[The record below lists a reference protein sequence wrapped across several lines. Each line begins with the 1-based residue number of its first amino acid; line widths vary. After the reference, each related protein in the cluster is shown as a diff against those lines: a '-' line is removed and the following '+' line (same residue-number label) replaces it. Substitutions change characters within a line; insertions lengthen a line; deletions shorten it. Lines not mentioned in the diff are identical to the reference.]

1 MGIVLPEGV
10 LNNTNLQKVRDFV
23 ESRAKILLIVSI
35 PQDVFMASGA
45 TVKPSLMFFK
55 KFTMEEAKVYAEIKA
70 NAEIDYDSKYS
81 SEISAINEK
90 LSKKGK
96 KALSKE
102 EKNDLNARKKKILEQ
117 RINEVKST
125 IKEQFDYEIP
135 IAEVQKAGIST
146 TGAPI
151 ENELIPLAEEFTPY
165 RKKMVLWTVPSIE
178 TTYSISED
186 GILSRIRSIDGVPFV
201 PEVFY
206 KDSER

>member
-45 TVKPSLMFFK
+45 TVKPSLLFFK
-55 KFTMEEAKVYAEIKA
+55 KFTLEEAKDYAEIKA
-70 NAEIDYDSKYS
+70 NAELDYDSKYS

-96 KALSKE
+96 EALSKD
-102 EKNDLNARKKKILEQ
+102 EKRVLTARKKKILEQ
-117 RINEVKST
+117 RVIEVKSA

-135 IAEVQKAGIST
+135 IAEVRKAGIST
-146 TGAPI
+146 TGSAI
-151 ENELIPLAEEFTPY
+151 ENELVPLAEEFSPY
-165 RKKMVLWTVPSIE
+165 RKEMHLWGEQV
-178 TTYSISED
+178 
-186 GILSRIRSIDGVPFV
+186 
-201 PEVFY
+201 
-206 KDSER
+206 